1 MNETEGPT
9 AQLEIRSAAI
19 NNAADECEKYSG
31 ISWVMN
37 VPSNQMQ
44 NKIHEQE
51 GRQTLKY
58 MHWVVSIYKYHSFW
72 WRQNR
77 QEQLK
82 LFNKSQWIIIVDV
95 EEHEF
100 VLPPSLTSS

>member
-37 VPSNQMQ
+37 VPSNQIQ

-51 GRQTLKY
+51 GR
-58 MHWVVSIYKYHSFW
+58 
-72 WRQNR
+72 
-77 QEQLK
+77 
-82 LFNKSQWIIIVDV
+82 
-95 EEHEF
+95 
-100 VLPPSLTSS
+100 P